1 VPEVDDN
8 QDRAPSGE
16 HHKPARSSLAS
27 KGARVFSFRK
37 AGLRM
42 SEDSPA
48 FQWYAADYLA
58 DGKVQL
64 ATTAQEGIYIR
75 LLSYC
80 WRELSIPSDPKIAR
94 QLCKPDAT
102 IEDVEHVLKSFFV
115 EGKDSGQLIHKRL
128 EEERKKQKKNRKA
141 KSEAGR
147 KSGVSRRLKSEHP
160 FNDCSN
166 ETGDSVRTKTNS
178 SSSIS
183 SSVSTSVPKTDSGG
197 PEAGPAQPNPD
208 DEAVLTFPVQ
218 GKPFTWNLTRGKLR
232 EFQESFPALDVLRE
246 CRQALQWVKENRA
259 KQKTFRGMGAFLLN
273 WLSRSQ
279 NSGRG
284 RDPGPGGSRGP
295 APGGGG
301 NPDPRGN
308 HAARD
313 EFLRQNG
320 IDPDADSSEQ
330 GAA

>member
-1 VPEVDDN
+1 MKK
-8 QDRAPSGE
+8 RKLE
-16 HHKPARSSLAS
+16 HP
-27 KGARVFSFRK
+27 
-37 AGLRM
+37 
-42 SEDSPA
+42 PA
-48 FQWYAADYLA
+48 FQFYANDFSSSATVEA
-58 DGKVQL
+58 MS
-64 ATTAQEGIYIR
+64 TTAVGAYV
-75 LLSYC
+75 LL
-80 WRELSIPSDPKIAR
+80 
-94 QLCKPDAT
+94 LCKAWYQDPVGTIPDNDD
-102 IEDVEHVLKSFFV
+102 ILSKWS
-115 EGKDSGQLIHKRL
+115 R
-128 EEERKKQKKNRKA
+128 
-141 KSEAGR
+141 
-147 KSGVSRRLKSEHP
+147 VSRREWMKIREYVLSAFILIDGRWHQKRMQDEWKSLLERRKERSQSGSKGGKSAAKERNNRKQIGSSATSEVIA
-160 FNDCSN
+160 ND
-166 ETGDSVRTKTNS
+166 S
-178 SSSIS
+178 SSSSTSAS
-183 SSVSTSVPKTDSGG
+183 SSTSVPKTDSGG

-284 RDPGPGGSRGP
+284 RDPGPGGSRGLAP
-295 APGGGG
+295 AGGG
-301 NPDPRGN
+301 NTDPRGN